1 MTFVTWL
8 VMATVL
14 IYGVIGAFLGALI
27 PNFGIIEDAV
37 VTVLQISNLGL
48 AARTLL
54 GFVGGVMIWYALSFL
69 RIRVIRL
76 LLSYDHW
83 FIGKQSFIDY
93 VSDLFHRYLFSRTC
107 NCSVYHKLVL
117 FIALGNVFE
126 TITGQ

>member
-1 MTFVTWL
+1 
-8 VMATVL
+8 MATIL
-14 IYGVIGAFLGALI
+14 ISGVIGASLGALMS
-27 PNFGIIEDAV
+27 NFGIIEDAV

-69 RIRVIRL
+69 RIRVIRF

-83 FIGKQSFIDY
+83 FIGKQNFIDY
-93 VSDLFHRYLFSRTC
+93 VSDLFHRCLFSRTC
-107 NCSVYHKLVL
+107 SVYHQLVL